1 MEDSEWGRLN
11 PSGQDT
17 RTRVQQPKWT
27 VFARA
32 SYGVSAVFAVGCI
45 AWIVYTA
52 VADVNWPNIVLC
64 GVWLGVAV
72 GWFSVARQAGRRAQF
87 DGELPEAGPDVL
99 TLVEQGRN
107 IEAIKRYRE
116 LHPSVGLREA
126 KRVVDRL
133 KRGPDRS
140 GTPSA

>member
-1 MEDSEWGRLN
+1 MNL
-11 PSGQDT
+11 PGQDT
-17 RTRVQQPKWT
+17 RTRVQKPKWT
-27 VFARA
+27 AFARA

-52 VADVNWPNIVLC
+52 VADVTWPNIVLC

-72 GWFSVARQAGRRAQF
+72 GWFSVARQAGHHAQF
-87 DGELPEAGPDVL
+87 DGELPEAEPDVQ
-99 TLVEQGRN
+99 TLVERGRN

-126 KRVVDRL
+126 KHVIDSL
-133 KRGPDRS
+133 KPGPDRS

>member
-1 MEDSEWGRLN
+1 MNL
-11 PSGQDT
+11 PGQDT
-17 RTRVQQPKWT
+17 RTRVQKPKWT
-27 VFARA
+27 AFARA

-52 VADVNWPNIVLC
+52 VADVTWPNIVLC

-72 GWFSVARQAGRRAQF
+72 GWFSVARQAGHHAQF
-87 DGELPEAGPDVL
+87 DGELPEAEPDVQ
-99 TLVEQGRN
+99 TLVKQGRN

-126 KRVVDRL
+126 KHVIDRL
-133 KRGPDRS
+133 KPGPDRS
-140 GTPSA
+140 RTPSA

>member
-1 MEDSEWGRLN
+1 
-11 PSGQDT
+11 
-17 RTRVQQPKWT
+17 VQKPKWT
-27 VFARA
+27 AFARA
-32 SYGVSAVFAVGCI
+32 SCGVSAVFAVGCI

-87 DGELPEAGPDVL
+87 DGELPEAEPDVL

-126 KRVVDRL
+126 KHVVDRL
-133 KRGPDRS
+133 KPGPDRS
-140 GTPSA
+140 GTPSARQK